1 MSQGKL
7 RTPLFDAMFLAG
19 ETSGQGTSTDLNGFK
34 PEGVARLDSTAT
46 STSFWTRSNEY
57 FSLVPLRTH
66 RVRYFA
72 KHPCWSDADW
82 HLQSDVVTNSR
93 ILTWA

>member
-46 STSFWTRSNEY
+46 Y
-57 FSLVPLRTH
+57 DIVL
-66 RVRYFA
+66 
-72 KHPCWSDADW
+72 D
-82 HLQSDVVTNSR
+82 QIQR
-93 ILTWA
+93 IF